1 MPRPVSVAIIAA
13 FLFLATAIAALVG
26 IALLFPSTQLDFIW
40 QLNKPGAAFFH
51 SIGRIAGLF
60 LLALGC
66 GTLAAGLGLLRGRA
80 WAWWFAVALFAVNS
94 AGDAVSYF
102 VTHDGVRAAAGVFV
116 SLIFLYLLSR
126 GAVRS
131 YFFPQ

>member
-1 MPRPVSVAIIAA
+1 MPRPVPVAIIAA

-26 IALLFPSTQLDFIW
+26 IALLFPGTRLDFLW
-40 QLNKPGAAFFH
+40 QLNKPGAALFH

-60 LLALGC
+60 LLALGF
-66 GTLAAGLGLLRGRA
+66 GTLAAGFGLLRGRE

-102 VTHDGVRAAAGVFV
+102 VTHDSVRAAAGVFV